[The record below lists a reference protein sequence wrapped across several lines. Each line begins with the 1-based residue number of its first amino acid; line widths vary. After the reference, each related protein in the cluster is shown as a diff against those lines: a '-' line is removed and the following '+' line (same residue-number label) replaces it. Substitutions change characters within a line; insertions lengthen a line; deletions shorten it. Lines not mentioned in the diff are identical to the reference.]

1 MIMKLKSKKFKKIMK
16 NTQNSTNTNLFINL
30 IDRIIFQKWNVEVTL
45 IINAEFQITT
55 IALLD
60 SRADMNCIQEGIIPT
75 KYFEKSTVKLH
86 QASGTR
92 LNIKYKI
99 PNAHICNDEIWFK
112 TTFILVKTENN
123 LLTSNLN

>member
-60 SRADMNCIQEGIIPT
+60 LGA
-75 KYFEKSTVKLH
+75 
-86 QASGTR
+86 
-92 LNIKYKI
+92 
-99 PNAHICNDEIWFK
+99 
-112 TTFILVKTENN
+112 
-123 LLTSNLN
+123 